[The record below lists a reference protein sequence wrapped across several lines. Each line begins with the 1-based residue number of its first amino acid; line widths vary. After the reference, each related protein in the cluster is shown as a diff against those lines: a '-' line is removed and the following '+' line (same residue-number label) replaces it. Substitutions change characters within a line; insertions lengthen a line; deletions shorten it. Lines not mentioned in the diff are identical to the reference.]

1 MEFPSSTRE
10 YPLAE
15 EDVFSSAC
23 IIGKDTSAA
32 AVQVFICLYAFPLIW
47 VSVIVSALQSISRCV
62 ERHSISLESLA

>member
-47 VSVIVSALQSISRCV
+47 VSVIVSRPILRKPG
-62 ERHSISLESLA
+62 SLLKFVSLIA